1 MLFQLLTQHSGTKQ
15 ALDPGWG
22 GGVLSPAFTRRAP
35 STQTAARRRRSR
47 WLKRSGNFPPHHPRP
62 HDDEAG

>member
-22 GGVLSPAFTRRAP
+22 GGCALPGVHTPSAFNANCCTPP
-35 STQTAARRRRSR
+35 SQQMAKA
-47 WLKRSGNFPPHHPRP
+47 
-62 HDDEAG
+62 